1 MLESTHLFVIAL
13 LVASPGLLAG
23 LALLIHREMI
33 RAVDFDRRLS
43 APRRQAIA
51 ARLWSQRR
59 ERHRGAG
66 RWRGLGLALVQAGSI
81 LAPVGQAEREKL
93 MQLIRQAGYGQPEAI
108 SIFLSLK
115 IGTALVFG
123 TGGALWA
130 IDAEFLA
137 EHAYGV
143 AVVGLVGLVV
153 GSVIPE
159 YVLRT
164 LVARRTRA
172 MSAAL
177 PDALDL
183 MVMSLESGLTFERAL
198 AIVAQELAPIE
209 RRLAGELR
217 MMEAELRL
225 GADRRLVLQEFHRRA
240 EVEGLRD
247 LAMTLIQSERYG
259 TPLSQSMKNIAV
271 NERTQRSLRIDE
283 RAERLPVLLTL
294 PMLLF
299 VVPGTMALVAG
310 PAFLTA
316 VKALGALGGR

>member
-1 MLESTHLFVIAL
+1 MLQSTHLFVIAL
-13 LVASPGLLAG
+13 FVVSAGLLAG
-23 LALLIHREMI
+23 LALLIHREI
-33 RAVDFDRRLS
+33 VRAIDFDRRLS

-51 ARLWSQRR
+51 AHLWSQRR
-59 ERHRGAG
+59 ERQHRGS

-93 MQLIRQAGYGQPEAI
+93 MQMIRQAGFGQPEAL

-115 IGTALVFG
+115 IGAALVFG

-130 IDAEFLA
+130 IGAAFLA
-137 EHAYGV
+137 EYAYAV
-143 AVVGLVGLVV
+143 AVAGLVGLVI
-153 GSVIPE
+153 GSVVSE

-164 LVARRTRA
+164 LVARRTSA
-172 MSAAL
+172 MSASL

-183 MVMSLESGLTFERAL
+183 LVMSLESGLTFERAL

-209 RRLAGELR
+209 PRLAGEFRL
-217 MMEAELRL
+217 METELRL
-225 GADRRLVLQEFHRRA
+225 GSDRRLVLQEFHRRT

-271 NERTQRSLRIDE
+271 NERIQRSLRIDI
-283 RAERLPVLLTL
+283 RAERLPVLLTIPTL
-294 PMLLF
+294 IF

-316 VKALGALGGR
+316 IRALGELGR

>member
-1 MLESTHLFVIAL
+1 MLQFTHLLVIAL
-13 LVASPGLLAG
+13 FVGSAGLLAG
-23 LALLIHREMI
+23 LALLIHREI
-33 RAVDFDRRLS
+33 VRAINFDRRLS
-43 APRRQAIA
+43 APRRHALA

-59 ERHRGAG
+59 ERQRGGG

-93 MQLIRQAGYGQPEAI
+93 MQLIRQAGFGQPEAL

-115 IGTALVFG
+115 IGAALVFG

-130 IDAEFLA
+130 IGAEFLA
-137 EHAYGV
+137 EYAYAV
-143 AVVGLVGLVV
+143 AVVGLVGLVI
-153 GSVIPE
+153 GSVVSE

-164 LVARRTRA
+164 LVAQRTRA

-183 MVMSLESGLTFERAL
+183 LVMSLESGLTFERAL
-198 AIVAQELAPIE
+198 AIVAQELASIE
-209 RRLAGELR
+209 PRLAGEFRL
-217 MMEAELRL
+217 MEAELRL
-225 GADRRLVLQEFHRRA
+225 GSDRRLVLQEFHRRT

-259 TPLSQSMKNIAV
+259 TPLSQSMRNIAI
-271 NERTQRSLRIDE
+271 NERVQRALRIDV
-283 RAERLPVLLTL
+283 RVERLPVLLTL

-316 VKALGALGGR
+316 VRALGALGR